1 MTDTP
6 DSVNRIELIE
16 RLLLRISEQQALNT
30 EAIADLA
37 QENREQQAINNDAI
51 ANLTQEVRELTSD
64 TNRVLGR
71 SAILDDVLLEL
82 RESAEEHR
90 QAFVEHQRTTN
101 AALASLEAILVQ
113 LISRNS

>member
-30 EAIADLA
+30 EAIADLS
-37 QENREQQAINNDAI
+37 QEM
-51 ANLTQEVRELTSD
+51 RELTSN

-71 SAILDDVLLEL
+71 RAILDDVLLEM
-82 RESAEEHR
+82 RESTEQHR
-90 QAFVEHQRTTN
+90 QAFELHQRNFEEHQREFREHQLTTN
-101 AALASLEAILVQ
+101 AALASLEAILAQ
-113 LISRNS
+113 LLRILPQG